1 MTPERI
7 GALITELQNGVPPN
21 KEEIGLIFG
30 SISRPR
36 RAQLLFMEKLF
47 LLCRRGRIS
56 SSEEETLL
64 NLSEASDPDPLLSRL
79 GSLVEAGSISS
90 KDERDLSTWFEA
102 FRGGRKTTIVIRG
115 HAVFMW
121 HRVCPSFSSTALPQ
135 GGFTLVG
142 YFFTICVFVL
152 NFNNV
157 RENFQSSFS
166 LRTLRR
172 PQKQNLV
179 KTRFATGRD
188 VQFLTEHD

>member
-36 RAQLLFMEKLF
+36 RAQLLFMGKLF

-79 GSLVEAGSISS
+79 GSLCGLYVTQS
-90 KDERDLSTWFEA
+90 LSQFL
-102 FRGGRKTTIVIRG
+102 FNR
-115 HAVFMW
+115 
-121 HRVCPSFSSTALPQ
+121 PS
-135 GGFTLVG
+135 
-142 YFFTICVFVL
+142 
-152 NFNNV
+152 
-157 RENFQSSFS
+157 
-166 LRTLRR
+166 
-172 PQKQNLV
+172 
-179 KTRFATGRD
+179 TGRFYFGR
-188 VQFLTEHD
+188 VFFYYLC

>member
-90 KDERDLSTWFEA
+90 KDERDLSTWSEV

-115 HAVFMW
+115 HAVFM
-121 HRVCPSFSSTALPQ
+121 
-135 GGFTLVG
+135 
-142 YFFTICVFVL
+142 
-152 NFNNV
+152 
-157 RENFQSSFS
+157 
-166 LRTLRR
+166 
-172 PQKQNLV
+172 
-179 KTRFATGRD
+179 
-188 VQFLTEHD
+188 

>member
-36 RAQLLFMEKLF
+36 RAQLLFMGKLF

-90 KDERDLSTWFEA
+90 KDERDLSTWSEV

-115 HAVFMW
+115 HAVFM
-121 HRVCPSFSSTALPQ
+121 
-135 GGFTLVG
+135 
-142 YFFTICVFVL
+142 
-152 NFNNV
+152 
-157 RENFQSSFS
+157 
-166 LRTLRR
+166 
-172 PQKQNLV
+172 
-179 KTRFATGRD
+179 
-188 VQFLTEHD
+188 